1 VTIDEAVREK
11 HLLDLFIHP
20 GWKLLLE
27 EMQEAHQVLVETAY
41 TVKTEQELYKRKGEI
56 QKLGDLLNYEQVF
69 RLQLTANDETGLYE

>member
-1 VTIDEAVREK
+1 MTIEEAVREK

-27 EMQEAHQVLVETAY
+27 EMGEAHQVLVETAY